1 MTRPV
6 RTALALALA
15 GLLAPGGAGCTAGP
29 QAAAP
34 QAAGP
39 ARHPAA
45 GGADLAAAQSR
56 AALAACPRPGAG
68 GDSGGPVEAAS
79 GLPEDPLPCLAG
91 GPDVVLARLSGVP
104 TVLNG
109 WASWCV
115 PCRAE
120 LPAFQRLSEAVGG
133 RLRVLGV
140 DTEDA
145 AGAAVD
151 FAAARGVRF
160 PSVFDGTG
168 RLRTMRRVA
177 GLPFTLF
184 VRADGSVAGM
194 HVGPLEYDD
203 LVAEAAQRL
212 GVRVG

>member
-1 MTRPV
+1 MIRRPLRAAV
-6 RTALALALA
+6 ALALA
-15 GLLAPGGAGCTAGP
+15 GLLVPGLAGCSTAP
-29 QAAAP
+29 R
-34 QAAGP
+34 AAGP
-39 ARHPAA
+39 ADRPPA
-45 GGADLAAAQSR
+45 GADLAAAQAR
-56 AALAACPRPGAG
+56 ARLAACPRPGAG
-68 GDSGGPVEAAS
+68 LGAAASAS
-79 GLPEDPLPCLAG
+79 GLPAVPLPCLAG
-91 GPDVVLARLSGVP
+91 GPDVVLARLSGTP

-120 LPAFQRLSEAVGG
+120 LPAFQRLSQAAGG

-160 PSVFDGTG
+160 ASVYDSTG
-168 RLRTMRRVA
+168 RVRTMQRVA

-184 VRADGSVAGM
+184 VRADGSVAGV
-194 HVGPLEYDD
+194 HVGPLEYPD
-203 LVAEAAQRL
+203 LVAEATRQL